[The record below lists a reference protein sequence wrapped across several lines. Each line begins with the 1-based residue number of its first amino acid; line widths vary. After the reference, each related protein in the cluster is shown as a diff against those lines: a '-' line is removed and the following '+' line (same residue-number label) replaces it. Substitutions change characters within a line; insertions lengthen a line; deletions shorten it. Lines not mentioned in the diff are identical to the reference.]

1 MNFRKLTLLAPAALA
16 AACATAPLTLDDDLV
31 VPGQRVG
38 EVEIGMPLS
47 TLMALKGTPYKTVP
61 ISGTEA
67 TTYSFDGITVGAH
80 DTVYWIIATDPRFH
94 TAGGVAPGV
103 EQIFARAAL
112 GKPRCVVTR
121 DHVTVYDYGK
131 LYFDVDNGSGKVRQV
146 GVQKRTQ
153 TCDGD
158 E

>member
-1 MNFRKLTLLAPAALA
+1 MKVAFSTALAPIVLA
-16 AACATAPLTLDDDLV
+16 SACASAPLTLNDNLV
-31 VPGQRVG
+31 VPGERIG

-47 TLMALKGTPYKTVP
+47 SLMALKGTPLKTVP

-67 TTYSFDGITVGAH
+67 TSYTFDGFTVGAH
-80 DTVYWIIATDPRFH
+80 DTVYWIIAEDPKFH
-94 TAGGVAPGV
+94 TAGGVAPGG

-121 DHVTVYDYGK
+121 DHLTIYDYGNI
-131 LYFDVDNGSGKVRQV
+131 YFNVDNGSGKVAQL

-153 TCDGD
+153 TCDN
-158 E
+158 